1 MKNRRSKGFS
11 LIELLIVVT
20 IILIIA
26 AIAIP
31 KLLTVKQLANSTAAV
46 ANMRSINNALTAY
59 STQYPAVGYPAGL
72 ASLSGSGTTPS
83 STSALLVDT
92 LLTGATSAASP
103 KQGYYFTYSPSGGTP
118 STTYTLLGTPTTNA
132 GTRNFF
138 TDQSAEIHYN
148 DTGSSSAS
156 DPLIG

>member
-1 MKNRRSKGFS
+1 MKDRRSKGFS

-46 ANMRSINNALTAY
+46 ANTRSINNALTAY
-59 STQYPAVGYPAGL
+59 STQYPAVGYPAALG
-72 ASLSGSGTTPS
+72 ALSGTGNAPS

-92 LLTGATSAASP
+92 LLTGATSAATP
-103 KQGYYFTYSPSGGTP
+103 KQGYYFTYTAGTGTP
-118 STTYTLLGTPTTNA
+118 STTYTLLSTPTTNA

-138 TDQSAEIHYN
+138 SDQSGEIHYN
-148 DTGSSSAS
+148 DTAAASAS

>member
-1 MKNRRSKGFS
+1 MKSRFRQGFS

-46 ANMRSINNALTAY
+46 ANMRSINNALSAY
-59 STQYPAVGYPAGL
+59 STQYPAVGYPATL
-72 ASLSGSGTTPS
+72 ASLSGTGNNPS

-92 LLTGATSAASP
+92 QLTRATSAATP
-103 KQGYYFTYSPSGGTP
+103 KQGYYFTYNAGSGTP
-118 STTYTLLGTPTTNA
+118 SGTYTLLGTPTTNA
-132 GTRNFF
+132 GSRNFF
-138 TDQSAEIHYN
+138 TDNNAEIHYN
-148 DTGSSSAS
+148 DVAAASAS